1 VRLLLVAV
9 VVAGFSASCQHAENR
24 ELNRKIASS
33 ALVGT
38 WVVTPTGIEGLQFAG
53 HRTHLVASEHEIE
66 LRPGGRCRYQ
76 SFRDVMDARGDD
88 EGYVASEC
96 NWDLQDREQQSL
108 HIRLDVD
115 KSDVVFRLAEEK
127 GQLLLWQY
135 AGDPDA
141 WRYFEFAK
149 RPPSGQPT
157 P

>member
-1 VRLLLVAV
+1 MRLLLIAAVA
-9 VVAGFSASCQHAENR
+9 AASSLSCQRSEDR
-24 ELNRKIASS
+24 ELRRKVGSS
-33 ALVGT
+33 DLVGY
-38 WVVTPTGIEGLQFAG
+38 WAVTPTGIEGLQFAG
-53 HRTHLVASEHEIE
+53 HRRHLVASEHEIE

-76 SFRDVMDARGDD
+76 SFRDVMEARGDD

-96 NWDLQDREQQSL
+96 NWDLRDQEQQTL

-115 KSDVVFRLAEEK
+115 KSDVIFRLAEQK

-149 RPPSGQPT
+149 RPPAGQPT